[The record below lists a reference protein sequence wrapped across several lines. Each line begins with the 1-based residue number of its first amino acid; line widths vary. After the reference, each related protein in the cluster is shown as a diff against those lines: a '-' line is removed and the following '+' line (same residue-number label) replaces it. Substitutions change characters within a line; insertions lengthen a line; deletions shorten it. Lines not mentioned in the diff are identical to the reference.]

1 MIRGRRSW
9 SSHAR
14 YESGKLRS
22 YTDRPTKKSASN
34 TREDEDI
41 LMTTD
46 IRVTRSGSQESILN
60 SDQLRKEAYVAGK
73 IHRTD
78 QVKIEYETRPQ
89 GENGPAPSW

>member
-1 MIRGRRSW
+1 
-9 SSHAR
+9 
-14 YESGKLRS
+14 
-22 YTDRPTKKSASN
+22 
-34 TREDEDI
+34 
-41 LMTTD
+41 MTTD